1 MAKIIFITT
10 HTEMTSLTLK
20 WQVEALDFIVKD
32 QDYDQLRS
40 EIAENLNIVYERLN
54 QRNLTSKKIYSFDM
68 SN

>member
-1 MAKIIFITT
+1 
-10 HTEMTSLTLK
+10 MTSLTLK

-40 EIAENLNIVYERLN
+40 EIAENLNIVYERLT